1 MNYLLLL
8 TIVSGII
15 TIVGFVIPDK
25 FRTNKYFL
33 WISFVI
39 VVFVSG
45 WLVQLNTKLE
55 RTKSVQKAAVELI
68 NKRNMKFTNR
78 GFIQAGLSFMEEN
91 KDLYPDSYQRAI
103 QIQDK
108 VKDVWYSE
116 CEINAA
122 SEMEGLI
129 YGIAIL
135 NKDKE

>member
-55 RTKSVQKAAVELI
+55 RTKSVQNYISA
-68 NKRNMKFTNR
+68 T
-78 GFIQAGLSFMEEN
+78 
-91 KDLYPDSYQRAI
+91 YPDGHVNVI
-103 QIQDK
+103 
-108 VKDVWYSE
+108 
-116 CEINAA
+116 
-122 SEMEGLI
+122 
-129 YGIAIL
+129 
-135 NKDKE
+135 